1 MKDLSNKISP
11 YESMSMYAIASG
23 DGYHE
28 SMREFLIW
36 LEEYKGLTLCHAF
49 KPQFDWYMPALAN
62 KEALVHEFLGSNKSH
77 VLRKTHLEHM
87 S

>member
-1 MKDLSNKISP
+1 
-11 YESMSMYAIASG
+11 
-23 DGYHE
+23 
-28 SMREFLIW
+28 
-36 LEEYKGLTLCHAF
+36 LCHAF